1 MRAVGR
7 GAGPEINQAV
17 RVGDGAA
24 YRVVYTHVD
33 ADLDWPDGEES

>member
-7 GAGPEINQAV
+7 NAGLEMNQAV
-17 RVGDGAA
+17 RAGDGAA

-33 ADLDWPDGEES
+33 ADPDWPDGEES